1 MGGAYHFALLY
12 HRRVKI
18 LLLLMVLSLISLVPF
33 VILRRPWAV
42 RLWRRLKLIIV
53 VYAIII
59 AMAGIV
65 RLVLN
70 WDDIYG

>member
-1 MGGAYHFALLY
+1 
-12 HRRVKI
+12 
-18 LLLLMVLSLISLVPF
+18 MVLSLISLVPF